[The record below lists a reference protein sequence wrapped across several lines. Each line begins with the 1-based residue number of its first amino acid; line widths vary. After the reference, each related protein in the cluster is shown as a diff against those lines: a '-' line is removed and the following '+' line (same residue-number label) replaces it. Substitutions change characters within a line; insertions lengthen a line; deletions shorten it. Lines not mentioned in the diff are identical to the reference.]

1 MLLTFLSHQWTGFW
15 RSRNK
20 SGTIAAQLIMG
31 FLFLYLIGVS
41 VLVGYSMEML
51 IEKLL
56 PGKNVILVFNG
67 MILYYFAI
75 DFLARLQLQELPTL
89 AVVPYLHLNI
99 PKRKLVTFLNVRA
112 AFTAFNVLP
121 LFIFFP
127 FCILHISESYGPL
140 VCIMYLLSIF
150 SLMVFNNY
158 AALYFK
164 RITAENTKAVL
175 SGLIFLITI
184 ALLEYL
190 NLFSIASLSDRI
202 FEYISIQPAAGLVF
216 VCMAALMFFIND
228 RYLKGNLYIEELQ
241 SDVQKRSASDYP
253 FLDRF
258 GEAGALAA
266 LEIKLILRNKRPRAT
281 VMKGLIFIFYGLLFY
296 KQKMLENNDFTMML
310 FAAVFM
316 TGNVTILYGQ
326 FMFGW
331 QSAEFDGLLVSKIS
345 IKSFI
350 KAKFLMLTMA
360 STALTL
366 IVSLY
371 GLISWKILLIQFAAY
386 LYSIGVSTVIV
397 LYFATKN
404 YKYIDLS
411 KGASLNWQGVGATSL
426 LMSIPLLLT
435 PFIIYTPIA
444 LLSNPYWALGCIALT
459 GIAGC
464 LTRNFWID
472 FLVAAFD
479 KRKYKIASG
488 FRERS

>member
-1 MLLTFLSHQWTGFW
+1 MLLTFLNHQWTGFW

-20 SGTIAAQLIMG
+20 GGTIAAQVIMG
-31 FLFLYLIGVS
+31 FLFLYLTGVAI
-41 VLVGYSMEML
+41 LVGYSMEGL
-51 IEKLL
+51 IEKFL
-56 PGKNVILVFNG
+56 PGKDVILVFNG

-89 AVVPYLHLNI
+89 SVVPYLHLNI
-99 PKRKLVTFLNVRA
+99 PKRKLVSFLNVRA
-112 AFTAFNVLP
+112 AFTAFNIIP

-127 FCILHISESYGPL
+127 FCILNISESYGPL
-140 VCIMYLLSIF
+140 VCMMYLLSVF

-164 RITAENTKAVL
+164 RISAENLKAVL
-175 SGLIFLITI
+175 AGLIFLITI
-184 ALLEYL
+184 ALLEYFGI
-190 NLFSIASLSDRI
+190 FSIASLSDRV

-216 VCMAALMFFIND
+216 VCFAGLMFFIND
-228 RYLKGNLYIEELQ
+228 RYLKGNLYIEELR
-241 SDVQKRSASDYP
+241 SGAQKRSATDYP

-258 GEAGALAA
+258 GEAGALVA

-281 VMKGLIFIFYGLLFY
+281 VLKGLIFIFYGLIFY

-331 QSAEFDGLLVSKIS
+331 QSAEFDGLLVSKTS

-350 KAKFLMLTMA
+350 KAKFLLLTMA
-360 STALTL
+360 STAITL
-366 IVSLY
+366 IISLY
-371 GLISWKILLIQFAAY
+371 GFISWKILLIQFAAY
-386 LYSIGVSTVIV
+386 LFSIGVSPVIV

-404 YKYIDLS
+404 YKYVDLS
-411 KGASLNWQGVGATSL
+411 KGASFNWQGVGATSL
-426 LMSIPLLLT
+426 LMSLPLLLS
-435 PFIIYTPIA
+435 PFVIYTPIA
-444 LLSNPYWALGCIALT
+444 LWSNSYWALGGIALT

-464 LTRNFWID
+464 LTRGFWTG
-472 FLVAAFD
+472 FLAAEFD